1 MSRQKVY
8 ISSTFKDLK
17 DFRQN
22 LRDYFTREGKDWL
35 ELCEIMEHMFD
46 DGLSKTILDTCS
58 QAVAECN
65 IYIIV
70 VGFNHGSYPPND
82 AEMTYTEHEY
92 KTALAGGKK
101 IFRFVR
107 KGSPEDENKWSET
120 YKKFIQKFDGYPK
133 WTFSTVQEFEVGYLR
148 LFNTLVQKKSPSYNY
163 ENYAGTINRNFETT
177 EFNVRNSEYANHPVK
192 YFCYSSAEH
201 DYSHLF
207 NFRISNIELNTNLY
221 RLGNQFYASLEAIDR
236 GFKGEALVKNF
247 VSFIATQLFGNKTK
261 GLYSIPQLYNL
272 LNDDFLLDYLLVP
285 IKISHNMETTPER
298 LKLINTLLKEFSSPQ
313 HAEKLKRKQVLFL
326 INLEIRTKELD
337 PETIEVLLDG
347 LNPVGFDPN
356 LGKLAAITEENIKDW
371 IKEKIDSNS
380 VRAEEYLKTYFKEGF
395 PRPMAS
401 VLIEAEQL
409 ITHIINQKS

>member
-82 AEMTYTEHEY
+82 TELTYTEHEY
-92 KTALAGGKK
+92 ERARAGKK
-101 IFRFVR
+101 EIYRFVL

-120 YKKFIQKFDGYPK
+120 YKKFIRKFDGYQK

-148 LFNTLVQKKSPSYNY
+148 LFNRLVQKKSPSYNY
-163 ENYAGTINRNFETT
+163 ENYAGTINRDFETE
-177 EFNVRNSEYANHPVK
+177 EFRVRNDEYAHHPVK
-192 YFCYSSAEH
+192 YLCYSSAEH

-221 RLGNQFYASLEAIDR
+221 RLENQFYASLEAIDR
-236 GFKGEALVKNF
+236 GLKGEALVKNF
-247 VSFIATQLFGNKTK
+247 VSFIASRLFGNKTK
-261 GLYSIPQLYNL
+261 GLYSILQLYDF
-272 LNDDFLLDYLLVP
+272 LNDDFSFDYLLVP
-285 IKISHNMETTPER
+285 IKISHAMETTHER
-298 LKLINTLLKEFSSPQ
+298 LKLINELLKAFSSPQ
-313 HAEKLKRKQVLFL
+313 HIEKLKKKQVLFL
-326 INLEIRTKELD
+326 INLEIHAD
-337 PETIEVLLDG
+337 AIPPEIMYTLFDG
-347 LNPVGFDPN
+347 LNPVGLDPY
-356 LGKLAAITEENIKDW
+356 LGELKTITEKDVKAW